1 MIDIKQQRSGKAG
14 GRPRIFDEGTALRQ
28 AMRVFWK
35 KGYEGASLA
44 DLTKAMGLHPPSLY
58 RAFGDKE
65 ELFWKV
71 MERYGEGPAAYVA
84 DCLHEP
90 TAFAVVAKRL
100 RCAVDVMSDPRH
112 PWGCLATQAAVTC
125 GDAGQSVRKKLIA
138 IRAGSQAA
146 LRARF
151 ARAKDEGDLPK
162 NSNPAALASYVST
175 LVLGISMQAASGMKR
190 EELLGIVENTLRT
203 WPALVQAAK

>member
-1 MIDIKQQRSGKAG
+1 
-14 GRPRIFDEGTALRQ
+14 
-28 AMRVFWK
+28 MRVFWK

-84 DCLHEP
+84 DCLNEP

-100 RCAVDVMSDPRH
+100 RCAVDMMSDPRH

-138 IRAGSQAA
+138 IRADTQAA

-151 ARAKDEGDLPK
+151 ARAKAEGDLPK

-190 EELLGIVENTLRT
+190 EELLRIVENTLRA
-203 WPALVQAAK
+203 WPTLVQAAK